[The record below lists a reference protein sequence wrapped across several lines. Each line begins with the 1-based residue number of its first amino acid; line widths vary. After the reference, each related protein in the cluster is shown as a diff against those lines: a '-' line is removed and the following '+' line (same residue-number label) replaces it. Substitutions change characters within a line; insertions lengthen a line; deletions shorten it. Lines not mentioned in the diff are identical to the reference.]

1 MINLQLPLCKPKI
14 VFEVLP
20 LNRLRRFCFLTL
32 PHPLGLKL
40 KLRVV
45 SDKISSSLLP
55 IQPILKSFKSIPS
68 MSLVSCLMRTVNSPL
83 ISKYSLGAKHFHHTL
98 GLCPWYEAQSTSII
112 ISARVQ
118 MGRWPKPLPF
128 PRSCSSHVTCLLEG
142 KTPNN
147 SYYTPIILEAWLALT
162 VG

>member
-1 MINLQLPLCKPKI
+1 MAFYPLTMINLQLPLCKPKI

-98 GLCPWYEAQSTSII
+98 GLCPWYEAKSTSNHNPC
-112 ISARVQ
+112 Q
-118 MGRWPKPLPF
+118 GPDGP
-128 PRSCSSHVTCLLEG
+128 VT
-142 KTPNN
+142 KTP
-147 SYYTPIILEAWLALT
+147 SPPPFMF
-162 VG
+162 